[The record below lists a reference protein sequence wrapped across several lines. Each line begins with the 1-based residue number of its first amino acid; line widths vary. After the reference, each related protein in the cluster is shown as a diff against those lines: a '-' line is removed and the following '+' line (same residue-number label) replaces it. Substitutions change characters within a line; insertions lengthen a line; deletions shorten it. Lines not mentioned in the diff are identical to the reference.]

1 MDKKSQNNNTETMF
15 TRRGFPVFLENPSLV
30 NTNLPVR
37 IKSMQSEKLDNAYM
51 VSSGTGEIV
60 TKGAFAF
67 VEEKEVDTEQ
77 FVKVYLDGI
86 RKYGQLS
93 KAGVL
98 LFEFVYLQMSGLKA
112 KDKDTITLNYLL
124 AIMWKPDLARATFFR
139 GMKELLE
146 KEFLYRSLAADN
158 YFVNVRFMFNGD
170 RVVLVQS
177 YKNKKMKTKSLDL
190 AKGSELPSETGNE

>member
-1 MDKKSQNNNTETMF
+1 MDKKSQNNSTETMF

-51 VSSGTGEIV
+51 ISSGTGEIV
-60 TKGAFAF
+60 AKGAFAF

-77 FVKVYLDGI
+77 FIKVYLDGI

-93 KAGVL
+93 KAGTL
-98 LFEFVYLQMSGLKA
+98 LFEFVYLEMSGRKA
-112 KDKDTITLNYLL
+112 KDKDTITLNYSL
-124 AIMWKPDLARATFFR
+124 ALIWKPDITRPTFFR

-146 KEFLYRSLAADN
+146 KEFLFRTISSDN

-170 RVVLVQS
+170 RMALVQS
-177 YKNKKMKTKSLDL
+177 YKRNAKSLNT
-190 AKGSELPSETGNE
+190 SLPAEVLPEPKE